1 MRLASIRYSCCS
13 HQQWLDNI
21 ESNISS
27 VAVDVQGGAD
37 ELRTASEYQR
47 KAGRRAACLMIVLV
61 IVTAVVL
68 LAVGG
73 LDWQRRSKLTSTI
86 RSCHDIIYIYTQY
99 LDLYS
104 RNDLYLDPHVHV
116 FI

>member
-1 MRLASIRYSCCS
+1 
-13 HQQWLDNI
+13 
-21 ESNISS
+21 

-86 RSCHDIIYIYTQY
+86 RSCHDILYIYTQY